1 MGIIDEFRKNLADY
15 KNDMLNV
22 LIDEGTISESEAND
36 YVDSRELNEM
46 IFEDLT
52 DKNFN
57 YHEVNEIIM
66 QQGSND
72 TMYKFL
78 AYFIATESEY
88 NSVDELKYI
97 IETSSYH
104 DITNYTL
111 EDFNKIFE
119 AYKKIDF

>member
-22 LIDEGTISESEAND
+22 LIDEGTISKSEADD

>member
-111 EDFNKIFE
+111 EDFNNIFE